1 MNRVVVVVVGLV
13 VLLPVVLLGAVVGAL
28 TGSGL
33 ASPLGVEGAAGA
45 VGLATA
51 AAQAGFQ
58 GQALRVAVAVGL
70 AESGGNPTARNPN
83 PPTPGCPIGSTD
95 RGAWQLNNCYH
106 AEVPDT
112 CADQLTCAAA
122 ETYRISTAGTDWTP
136 WTTFTNGTWQAQ
148 LPAADH
154 AVATLVAGSTVSDIP
169 PGYGTPGPCGL
180 SPAADYTKHLVV
192 ELFGI
197 TDIGDCA
204 RSGHVE
210 GSDHYPDATGQA
222 HAIDVIVGT
231 NTALG
236 WQVATWAANN
246 AAELHVKY
254 VIFAG
259 QIIDF
264 REPAPAWHPCRD
276 PTSSCGRNHSM
287 HVHISFESGS
297 LNG

>member
-1 MNRVVVVVVGLV
+1 VNRVVVAVVGFV

-28 TGSGL
+28 TGSGP
-33 ASPLGVEGAAGA
+33 ANSLGAVGAAGA

-51 AAQAGFQ
+51 AQQAGFQ
-58 GQALRVAVAVGL
+58 GQALRIAVAVGL

-83 PPTPGCPIGSTD
+83 PPTPGCPTGSTD
-95 RGAWQLNNCYH
+95 RGGWQLNNCYH
-106 AEVPDT
+106 AEVTDA
-112 CADQLTCAAA
+112 CAFQLACAAV
-122 ETYRISTAGTDWTP
+122 ETYRISSAGTDWNP
-136 WTTFTNGTWQAQ
+136 WTTFTSGAWQAQ
-148 LPAADH
+148 LLAADH
-154 AVATLVAGSTVSDIP
+154 AVASLVAGSTAVDIP

-204 RSGHVE
+204 LSGHVE
-210 GSDHYPDATGQA
+210 GSDHFPDAAGQA
-222 HAIDVIVGT
+222 HAIDVMVGT

-236 WQVATWAANN
+236 WQVATWAGNN
-246 AAELHVKY
+246 APELHVRY

-264 REPAPAWHPCRD
+264 RESAPAWHLCRD
-276 PTSSCGRNHSM
+276 PSSSCRRNHSM
-287 HVHISFESGS
+287 HVHISFESDS